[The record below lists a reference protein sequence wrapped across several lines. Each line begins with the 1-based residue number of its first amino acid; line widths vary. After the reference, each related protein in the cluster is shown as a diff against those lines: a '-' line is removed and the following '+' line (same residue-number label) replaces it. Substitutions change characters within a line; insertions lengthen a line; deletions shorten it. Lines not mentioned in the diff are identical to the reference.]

1 MLGPVLDVYILLL
14 SSISSNKGLPH
25 PFASISLFW
34 PREAVSFRR
43 KGKVHSSTPGKFE
56 HPSVTRRT
64 NQNVFRKDKAL
75 CLLPFCWLF
84 FLLAPKQP
92 PFPREVLTIHS
103 KPILQ
108 SRMPQN
114 SIFIHL
120 KHGASPFYKYSVS
133 NKTLL
138 ICILSQESSGYAGAG
153 GVQRSDLQT
162 PPMCTQHST
171 GWTQK
176 VHTQKQSSVV
186 CIFFSWKESFKNKTK
201 LQQRSPLRTDED
213 CKKLSL
219 FISMFLC

>member
-1 MLGPVLDVYILLL
+1 MFTFYCYPVFLQTRVFPTPLPPSL
-14 SSISSNKGLPH
+14 SSDLQRHSPLEGKEKCILQPL
-25 PFASISLFW
+25 ASLS
-34 PREAVSFRR
+34 
-43 KGKVHSSTPGKFE
+43 
-56 HPSVTRRT
+56 

-92 PFPREVLTIHS
+92 PFPREVPTIHS

-108 SRMPQN
+108 SKMPQN

-153 GVQRSDLQT
+153 GVQRSDLQI
-162 PPMCTQHST
+162 PPACTQHST
-171 GWTQK
+171 
-176 VHTQKQSSVV
+176 
-186 CIFFSWKESFKNKTK
+186 
-201 LQQRSPLRTDED
+201 R
-213 CKKLSL
+213 
-219 FISMFLC
+219 